1 MNIAVAQS
9 GGPTVAINASLLGV
23 FKEALKVSEI
33 EKVYGSVNG
42 IEGIIKGNLVDLKS
56 VLLTNEDMD
65 LLAQTPATALGS
77 CRYKLPDESKNP
89 EVYKTITDCF
99 VKNDIKAF
107 FYIGGNDSMDTVNK
121 LSKYF
126 KKANK
131 DIKVIGV
138 PKTIDNDLCE
148 TDHTPGFGSAAKY
161 LATTLSEITRDSLVY
176 DLKSVTV
183 VEIMGRHAGWL
194 AASSCLLHANGE
206 SAPHLIYLPE
216 CPFTVEGFLK
226 DVENQLKVHNSVIVA
241 ISEGITLAK
250 PEQAEVH
257 QADGF
262 GHVALSGIGKQLE
275 KIVSDELKVK
285 CRSIELNVMQRCSS
299 HLASLTDINEAIEVG
314 SAAVKAAMNGETGKM
329 MAFRRVSDMPYTT
342 QIVSVDADKVA
353 NNERFFPNE
362 WINDEQNNVKDEAL
376 AYFLPLIKGEPTIKT
391 NNGLPVHFKIGNIL
405 K

>member
-126 KKANK
+126 K
-131 DIKVIGV
+131 
-138 PKTIDNDLCE
+138 
-148 TDHTPGFGSAAKY
+148 
-161 LATTLSEITRDSLVY
+161 
-176 DLKSVTV
+176 
-183 VEIMGRHAGWL
+183 
-194 AASSCLLHANGE
+194 
-206 SAPHLIYLPE
+206 
-216 CPFTVEGFLK
+216 
-226 DVENQLKVHNSVIVA
+226 NS
-241 ISEGITLAK
+241 T
-250 PEQAEVH
+250 
-257 QADGF
+257 
-262 GHVALSGIGKQLE
+262 
-275 KIVSDELKVK
+275 
-285 CRSIELNVMQRCSS
+285 
-299 HLASLTDINEAIEVG
+299 SLTSKLLWLRYSNTPA
-314 SAAVKAAMNGETGKM
+314 
-329 MAFRRVSDMPYTT
+329 
-342 QIVSVDADKVA
+342 SVV
-353 NNERFFPNE
+353 NS
-362 WINDEQNNVKDEAL
+362 
-376 AYFLPLIKGEPTIKT
+376 
-391 NNGLPVHFKIGNIL
+391 KISLYEHNC
-405 K
+405 